1 MSVNL
6 GATDVDSP
14 SAAATAGT
22 INIVSRVAP
31 VTPGVIAQYQTGDFN
46 LQRIYAEADSGTVGP
61 FGTRGFVAY
70 NQTGYDKYRGAGTDA
85 RIGVDGEVYQPLSF
99 LSGDSF
105 AKVAF
110 TYDQNRLD
118 PYYSFS
124 RAQLA
129 LYGRNA
135 DYNEIYYNPTVTP
148 GKADGVNPTQQY
160 GSTDTNYYALHDNP
174 TNAGFIRG
182 NSYINL
188 THGFHFTFDPFFQ
201 FIRSNG
207 GGTSAV
213 SETDPRLINKA
224 TGKGVDLNGDG
235 DALDTVLLYAPSDT
249 ETHRYGVNTS
259 LLFDPDLHDHF
270 QLTYT
275 LDYGRH
281 RQTGPETFIYGG
293 QPANV
298 YGGTDGFG
306 PQVLSAD
313 GTPLRTRDRYSIAT
327 LNQFSFNYIGKY
339 LDDRLHLNLGVRDPF
354 FVRHLNQYCYTFNG
368 TSAYCNDVNPATVQT
383 LINAANAAD
392 GSAASLTAIGS
403 YLGQKPSFN
412 TLTNTVNLRTPFTER
427 FSFNKPLPNVGATYR
442 VMDRNL
448 LYITYAESF
457 SAPITDDLYTSTQ
470 ELVKPQ
476 TSSEYGAGYRYQ
488 DPTWTGSLNY
498 FYEIYRN
505 RIVSSPDPTDPT
517 ISDDR
522 NIGKVDIY
530 GIDAELGKRLN
541 DNFILYGSA
550 AWNHSRV
557 GGNEIG
563 VSGTTTCP
571 VPTNDKQLVDT
582 PEYTLAERVQYDLG
596 PASVGFQGKY
606 TSYRYTTDVND
617 DRTPGFAV
625 FDLDA
630 RYKLNLFGYTGSYVQ
645 FNMTNVF
652 NRFYLGRIST
662 AISSKTFVSN
672 GIVTQAASTTAGP
685 YFYIG
690 APQTSSVTLRA
701 AF

>member
-563 VSGTTTCP
+563 VSGTTTFP